1 MTKNTLI
8 KDERLTGKTSI
19 DALFSSGESFFCYPF
34 RIVYRVKDEQEV
46 PCCILINV
54 PKRLHKTA
62 VSRNLLKRR
71 IREAY
76 RLSKNDFYLH
86 LGDKKLVVAFLYTE
100 KKISDYA
107 TIEKGVK
114 MALSKLQKL

>member
-34 RIVYRVKDEQEV
+34 RIVYRIVEEQDV
-46 PCCILINV
+46 PCRMLVNV

-76 RLSKNDFYLH
+76 RLSKNDFYIH
-86 LGDKKLVVAFLYTE
+86 LEDKKLVIAFLYTE
-100 KKISDYA
+100 KKKSDYT

-114 MALSKLQKL
+114 IALSKLQKL